1 MAGAC
6 LHVGAEV
13 QGSVPLGVDL
23 TLLQVSFLLL
33 TSVISMLSLIFG
45 VSGKSERGARKGHG
59 C

>member
-1 MAGAC
+1 MAGTC